1 MIQSLENS
9 PTQELESW
17 QDPNLTP
24 YVRIEN
30 LSKKF
35 DDVMAVDNVNLSIY
49 KGELFSLLGGSG
61 SGKTTL
67 LRMLAG
73 FEMPSSGKI
82 FIDETDMTKLPPFK
96 RPVSMMFQSYALF
109 PHMSVEQNIAFGLKQ
124 ESLSKAKIASKVS
137 DAIELLH
144 LNKLTKRRPHQL
156 SGGQKQRVALARSIV
171 KQPKLLLLDEP
182 LAALDKKLREKTQFE
197 LVNLQEQ
204 LGLTFIIVTHDQDEA
219 MAVSNRLAV
228 MDNGRIQQIG
238 TPHEIYEYPA
248 NQHVA
253 EFVGSTNIIEARI
266 DELEGS
272 YARCISADF
281 DTPFSIKQ
289 ALPIALGTEIL
300 ISIRPEKIK
309 IEKRDEFD
317 ESKHPDKNMSYGIVD
332 EIAYLGDISNYLIK
346 TPHGKMIRVLVPNKT
361 PKTEMPITWGD
372 HVRLTWQAGSGVI
385 LTQ

>member
-1 MIQSLENS
+1 MENKLLH
-9 PTQELESW
+9 ELESW
-17 QDPNLTP
+17 QDPNQTP

-30 LSKKF
+30 LCKNF
-35 DDVMAVDNVNLSIY
+35 DDVVAVDDVNLSIY

-73 FEMPSSGKI
+73 FEKPTSGKI
-82 FIDETDMTKLPPFK
+82 FIDDTDMTKIPPFQ
-96 RPVSMMFQSYALF
+96 RPVGMMFQSYALF
-109 PHMSVEQNIAFGLKQ
+109 PHMNVTQNIAFGLKQ
-124 ESLSKAKIASKVS
+124 EGLSKSAIASKIS
-137 DAIELLH
+137 DAVELLH
-144 LNKLTKRRPHQL
+144 LSQLTKRMPHQL

-204 LGLTFIIVTHDQDEA
+204 LGLTFMIVTHDQDEA
-219 MAVSNRLAV
+219 MAVSNRIAV
-228 MDNGRIQQIG
+228 MDNGWIQQIG
-238 TPHEIYEYPA
+238 TPHEIYEYPI
-248 NQHVA
+248 NRHVA

-266 DELEGS
+266 DDLEGS
-272 YARCISADF
+272 YAKCISPDF
-281 DTPFSIKQ
+281 DKELSIKQ
-289 ALPIALGTEIL
+289 ATPIALGTEVL

-309 IEKRDEFD
+309 IEKRDDID
-317 ESKHPDKNMSYGIVD
+317 ESKNPDKNMTYGVVE
-332 EIAYLGDISNYLIK
+332 EIAYLGDISNYIVK
-346 TPHGKMIRVLVPNKT
+346 TPHGKILRALVPNKT
-361 PKTEMPITWGD
+361 PKTEMPIVWGD